1 MAETFSDETLM
12 RFADGELDEATAA
25 RLESALA
32 GDDALTT
39 RLALFTETRAA
50 SKAALQPLLDEPV
63 PEKLRAAVEN
73 MVARKR
79 AADAG
84 ANVVAFPAGGASR
97 HVSWRLPLAAS
108 LVAALVGAAAGFWIA
123 GPSKTP
129 SGAGLQIAGLNG
141 AAISGALTSVASGDE
156 ATIGDD
162 RFRAIA
168 TFRDSNQSICREFEI
183 DAKNRSTVIAVA
195 CHVDQGWQVNFAVVA
210 PSADGGYAPAS
221 STEALEAYLAAI
233 DAAEPMAPDAE
244 AEALRA
250 LPK

>member
-1 MAETFSDETLM
+1 MAETFSDEILM

-25 RLESALA
+25 RLEQALA
-32 GDDALTT
+32 ADDALMA
-39 RLALFTETRAA
+39 RFALFTETRAA

-63 PEKLRAAVEN
+63 PEKLRAAVED
-73 MVARKR
+73 MVARKK
-79 AADAG
+79 AADAA

-97 HVSWRLPLAAS
+97 HVTWRLPLAAS

-123 GPSKTP
+123 GPSGTP
-129 SGAGLQIAGLNG
+129 SGAGVQIAGLNDS
-141 AAISGALTSVASGDE
+141 AISGALASVASGDE
-156 ATIGDD
+156 TSIGAD

-168 TFRDSNQSICREFEI
+168 TFRDSDQSICREFEI
-183 DAKNRSTVIAVA
+183 DTKDRDTVIAVA
-195 CHVDQGWQVNFAVVA
+195 CHVDRAWKVNFAVVA

-244 AEALRA
+244 TEALRA